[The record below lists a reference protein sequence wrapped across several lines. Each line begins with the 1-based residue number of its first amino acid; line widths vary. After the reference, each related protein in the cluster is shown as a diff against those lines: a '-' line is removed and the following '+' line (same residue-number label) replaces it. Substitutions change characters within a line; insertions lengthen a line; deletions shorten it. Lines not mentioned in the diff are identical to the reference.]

1 MLTLN
6 NIRKNAVLV
15 DVSTPMHE
23 GKPTECKLFHST
35 GTVTTKNRASLLE
48 EKDKLSRE
56 TMKQEFLIFKRNRYV
71 YHRFEYSA

>member
-56 TMKQEFLIFKRNRYV
+56 EFLIFKRNRYT